1 MDTLY
6 NYQAYDRPE
15 DSYHL
20 PVKNRR
26 VRFLSDRHVLL
37 RQAVSFKCYQ
47 IVIISDNRI
56 IAGNTYTACY
66 YKSFG
71 INPNNGNQILIYSYS
86 FIESMQT
93 SVFHVPYRKAYHF
106 DTLFCINLSS
116 LKSRVPKMYPAPD
129 IITRVRGCISFP
141 LPFLFFQPHFP

>member
-66 YKSFG
+66 YTTFG
-71 INPNNGNQILIYSYS
+71 INQNNGYHIFIYSYS
-86 FIESMQT
+86 MIDLW
-93 SVFHVPYRKAYHF
+93 SVQYVVV
-106 DTLFCINLSS
+106 L
-116 LKSRVPKMYPAPD
+116 
-129 IITRVRGCISFP
+129 III
-141 LPFLFFQPHFP
+141 